1 MDGHGTPYIGLVAMS
16 PKIEQFKDMAR
27 QARRDLFDQ
36 SHPIGRL
43 SLLQC
48 AMLGGGTVVTISL
61 AGSLFFSI
69 SPNAADHKIL
79 LYLLFTL
86 APFAIVSPLL
96 GPLIDR
102 SRGARRLMVV
112 SAAVGQVVLCP
123 LMATHLHS
131 LLLFP
136 LAFLVLVCQKL
147 YLVTKGALVPEMA
160 ALDGSDSESEQ
171 AGYATLNARLTLLGT
186 LAGFVASVP
195 AVILYKVAGSPA
207 VLVFAMIVFVAAAVA
222 GARLPVLT
230 SRRAEEMWTD
240 QSTKVREYGQE
251 GEALT
256 REQDLLRLQPF
267 ANPEV
272 MLGLSAMCIVRGL
285 TGFMTF
291 MLAFGLRR
299 MHGVGLYWYGL
310 VLAGSGAGAIVGLV
324 LVGRLRKRMTEQQLL
339 LVLPLAHRH
348 HGGRL
353 RRLGHALGA
362 GGPRLHGRPVRF
374 GGPTVIRRH
383 DPALHPP
390 VRPGSCLRPL
400 RHAPA
405 AGVGRGLAHPPDH
418 RLHPPAGRRHH
429 GRAGRARRSVLRDGT
444 ARRPRAAHGAW
455 GLPRDR
461 AGPGASAGAGGPDA
475 QPRRSPSVFGL
486 IGQGPGEAVAELGVV
501 LLNEGHLRP
510 PALGVDPQE
519 LFHLLPADV
528 EARGVDGLGCGDR
541 ADRRVDGLGLFRPG

>member
-1 MDGHGTPYIGLVAMS
+1 MDGHGTPYIGLVARS

-48 AMLGGGTVVTISL
+48 AMLGGATVVTISL

-102 SRGARRLMVV
+102 NRGARRLMVV
-112 SAAVGQVVLCP
+112 VSAIGQVVLCP

-147 YLVTKGALVPEMA
+147 YVVTKGALVPEMA
-160 ALDGSDSESEQ
+160 ALDSSDSEAEQ

-195 AVILYKVAGSPA
+195 AVILYKVAGSPG
-207 VLVFAMIVFVAAAVA
+207 VLVFATVVFVGAAVA

-230 SRRAEEMWTD
+230 SRRAQEMWAD
-240 QSTKVREYGQE
+240 QPTKVREYGQE
-251 GEALT
+251 GETVT

-310 VLAGSGAGAIVGLV
+310 VLAGSGAGAIVGLAGA
-324 LVGRLRKRMTEQQLL
+324 LAQPSFDAMTQRYIPLSAQGRAFARFGMRQQLVWVIGSL
-339 LVLPLAHRH
+339 IPLIIVFTLPQGDATMAVLA
-348 HGGRL
+348 
-353 RRLGHALGA
+353 ALG
-362 GGPRLHGRPVRF
+362 GLSYVTGR
-374 GGPTVIRRH
+374 
-383 DPALHPP
+383 
-390 VRPGSCLRPL
+390 
-400 RHAPA
+400 
-405 AGVGRGLAHPPDH
+405 
-418 RLHPPAGRRHH
+418 
-429 GRAGRARRSVLRDGT
+429 
-444 ARRPRAAHGAW
+444 RAAHASRTVR
-455 GLPRDR
+455 RDYR
-461 AGPGASAGAGGPDA
+461 EIGDVGEAGG
-475 QPRRSPSVFGL
+475 
-486 IGQGPGEAVAELGVV
+486 
-501 LLNEGHLRP
+501 
-510 PALGVDPQE
+510 
-519 LFHLLPADV
+519 
-528 EARGVDGLGCGDR
+528 
-541 ADRRVDGLGLFRPG
+541 

>member
-1 MDGHGTPYIGLVAMS
+1 MS
-16 PKIEQFKDMAR
+16 AKVEQFKDMAR
-27 QARRDLFDQ
+27 QAQKDLFDQ
-36 SHPIGRL
+36 THPIGRL
-43 SLLQC
+43 SLVQC
-48 AMLGGGTVVTISL
+48 AMLGGATVVTISL

-69 SPNAADHKIL
+69 SPDAADHKIL

-112 SAAVGQVVLCP
+112 ASAVGQVVLCP

-147 YLVTKGALVPEMA
+147 YVVTKGALVPEMA
-160 ALDGSDSESEQ
+160 VLDGDDSEAEQ

-195 AVILYKVAGSPA
+195 AVILYKVAGSPG
-207 VLVFAMIVFVAAAVA
+207 VLVFAMLVFIGATVA
-222 GARLPVLT
+222 GARLPV
-230 SRRAEEMWTD
+230 SSGRRAERLWTD
-240 QSTKVREYGQE
+240 EATKVREYGQE
-251 GEALT
+251 GQAHD
-256 REQDLLRLQPF
+256 RERDLLRLQPF

-339 LVLPLAHRH
+339 LCSLWLIAITAGGCAVWGTLVAQVVLAFFVGLCGSVAQPSFDAMTQRYIPLSAQ
-348 HGGRL
+348 GRAFARFGMRQQL
-353 RRLGHALGA
+353 IWVVGSLVPLIIVFTLPQGDATMAVLAALG
-362 GGPRLHGRPVRF
+362 
-374 GGPTVIRRH
+374 
-383 DPALHPP
+383 
-390 VRPGSCLRPL
+390 
-400 RHAPA
+400 
-405 AGVGRGLAHPPDH
+405 GLTYVS
-418 RLHPPAGRRHH
+418 GRRAA
-429 GRAGRARRSVLRDGT
+429 RAPRIVQRDYRNLG
-444 ARRPRAAHGAW
+444 
-455 GLPRDR
+455 D
-461 AGPGASAGAGGPDA
+461 
-475 QPRRSPSVFGL
+475 V
-486 IGQGPGEAVAELGVV
+486 GEAGT
-501 LLNEGHLRP
+501 
-510 PALGVDPQE
+510 
-519 LFHLLPADV
+519 
-528 EARGVDGLGCGDR
+528 
-541 ADRRVDGLGLFRPG
+541 